1 MIPTG
6 KTTDKLVFGFTYCVI
21 AALTIWGGT
30 RLVNASIDTR
40 FYRDYLQEWV
50 VAMQDYGSEGRK
62 WPEFSGGNHSE
73 YMDALTLDMRRTAV
87 PGPASNTRISY
98 VYRMGKIGSKATS
111 IFLLCFSDRIILY
124 GLPEKTFQRIDIL
137 IDGISGKKKGQ
148 FTGAMGKDR
157 QTYTGMIRL

>member
-62 WPEFSGGNHSE
+62 WPEFSGGNHFGGG
-73 YMDALTLDMRRTAV
+73 V
-87 PGPASNTRISY
+87 PCAC
-98 VYRMGKIGSKATS
+98 ATVS
-111 IFLLCFSDRIILY
+111 
-124 GLPEKTFQRIDIL
+124 
-137 IDGISGKKKGQ
+137 GISLGFFRVWQHLGLKFLKG
-148 FTGAMGKDR
+148 
-157 QTYTGMIRL
+157 